1 MSDKIINNKNN
12 NDETINFIP
21 LIIFEK
27 YIEITDV
34 GIEYLKSFNNKVK

>member
-1 MSDKIINNKNN
+1 MSDINLDNN
-12 NDETINFIP
+12 NELVNFIP

-34 GIEYLKSFNNKVK
+34 GIEYLKSFSNKVK

>member
-1 MSDKIINNKNN
+1 MTDDNINNQN
-12 NDETINFIP
+12 NDSVIFIP

-34 GIEYLKSFNNKVK
+34 GIEYLKSFINKVI

>member
-1 MSDKIINNKNN
+1 MTDSNINNQN
-12 NDETINFIP
+12 NDTINFIP

-34 GIEYLKSFNNKVK
+34 GIEYLKSFKNKVI